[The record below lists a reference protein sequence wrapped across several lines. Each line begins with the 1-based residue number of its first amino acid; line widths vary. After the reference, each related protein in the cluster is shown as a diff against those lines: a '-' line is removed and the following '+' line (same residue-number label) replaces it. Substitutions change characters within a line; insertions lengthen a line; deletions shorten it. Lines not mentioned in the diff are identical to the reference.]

1 MRKMGERLVLEKGVR
16 TTVNDM
22 GERVEA
28 IEFKMEVMEM
38 RFRELEEGM
47 KERRKSKW

>member
-1 MRKMGERLVLEKGVR
+1 MGERLVLEKGVR

-28 IEFKMEVMEM
+28 VEFKMDVLEM
-38 RFRELEEGM
+38 KFRELEERI

>member
-1 MRKMGERLVLEKGVR
+1 MGERLVLEKGVR

-22 GERVEA
+22 GERVKA